1 MPFRRL
7 IVFAAGAV
15 FGAVAVMVVDMVEML
30 IQMFSDDVVM

>member
-1 MPFRRL
+1 MRYV

-30 IQMFSDDVVM
+30 IQMFSDDVMM